1 LNLYP
6 DFFVAHAQ
14 LAWLYTQLGDFP
26 NAITEI
32 TKTRLLEGG
41 SAQTVAADESALR
54 KAFTN
59 RGAEGFWQAARSAI
73 QPGNFAVEVFFAPQI
88 FARLGDTD
96 MALDTLQRS
105 YEQRVFFVSFIK
117 VDPAYD
123 SLRSDPRFAN
133 LVQRMGLVP

>member
-1 LNLYP
+1 
-6 DFFVAHAQ
+6 
-14 LAWLYTQLGDFP
+14 
-26 NAITEI
+26 
-32 TKTRLLEGG
+32 
-41 SAQTVAADESALR
+41 
-54 KAFTN
+54 
-59 RGAEGFWQAARSAI
+59 
-73 QPGNFAVEVFFAPQI
+73 VEVFFAPQI